1 MPLTYPAVD
10 LVDGAV
16 RLRRWREDDL
26 DCVRVAAQDP
36 RIVEATTVPGVF
48 SVDAGQ
54 AFIAR
59 QWSRV
64 GSGEGVSLAIA
75 DAVTDQ
81 ALGSV
86 VLMLRPQPEVAGLGY
101 WLIPSARGRGITTR
115 AVRMASSW
123 ALDVAGMERVE
134 AWVEPDNEASRRVL
148 TAAGFE
154 QEGVLRSFLSFPGRR
169 ADAVVLSRIRG
180 PRPRK
185 V

>member
-10 LVDGAV
+10 LVEGPV

-26 DCVRVAAQDP
+26 DCVRAAAQDL
-36 RIVEATTVPGVF
+36 RIVEATRVPGVF

-64 GSGEGVSLAIA
+64 DSGEGVSLAIA

-101 WLIPSARGRGITTR
+101 WLVPSARGRGFTTR

-148 TAAGFE
+148 TAAAFE
-154 QEGVLRSFLSFPGRR
+154 QEGVLRSFLSSPGRR
-169 ADAVVLSRIRG
+169 ADAVVFSRIRG
-180 PRPRK
+180 PRPREA
-185 V
+185 